1 MGMEYIEFLQTKKIK
16 ATTSGFKVDKETL
29 NVNLFDHQKDIVVW
43 ALKKGK
49 AALFAGTGLGKT
61 IMQLEWANKVYINTG
76 RNVLILAPLAVSS
89 QTVRE
94 GEKFGISV
102 NVCRHQEEVKEG
114 INITNYEMLEHFN
127 PDEFAGI
134 VLDESSILKSF
145 DSKYKQLIIDMFKD
159 TPYKLAC
166 TATPAP
172 NDHVELGNHS
182 EFLNILSRVEML
194 ATYFVH
200 DGGDTSKWRL
210 KGHAETV
217 FWEWVASWAVVITK
231 PSDLGYS
238 DEGFELPPLNVTEI
252 IVESPLEDGEGQL
265 SLLPT
270 LANTLTERRQARRG
284 SLDNRV
290 EKAIDLI
297 NNEQWLLW
305 CDLNIESDMLHKNID
320 GSVEVKG
327 SDKDKHKVKSA
338 VDFSNGD
345 LRILVSKAS
354 IFGFGLNFQ
363 SCHNMVFVGLS
374 DSYEQ
379 LYQAIRRCWRFG
391 QTQPVNVYIITSES
405 EGAVKNNIDRKER
418 ESEKM
423 IVEMVKFTQEIL
435 TKEIHGSHSELI
447 LYNPQIEM
455 KVPEWLIE
463 GGY

>member
-1 MGMEYIEFLQTKKIK
+1 MEYNEFLKSKWV
-16 ATTSGFKVDKETL
+16 AHATSGFDINISEINDK
-29 NVNLFDHQKDIVVW
+29 LFHYQKDIVKW

-61 IMQLEWANKVYINTG
+61 AMQLEWARHVHEETQLPI
-76 RNVLILAPLAVSS
+76 LILAPLAVSQ
-89 QTVRE
+89 QTIRE
-94 GEKFGISV
+94 GVKFGIDV
-102 NVCRHQEEVKEG
+102 NLAESQKDV
-114 INITNYEMLEHFN
+114 INGVNISNYEKLHHFD
-127 PDEFAGI
+127 PSTFSGI

-145 DSKYKQLIIDMFKD
+145 DSKYKQLIIDMFRD

-172 NDHVELGNHS
+172 NDYVELGNHS

-210 KGHAETV
+210 KGHAESK

-238 DEGFELPPLNVTEI
+238 DEGFELPKLHMHEI
-252 IVESPLEDGEGQL
+252 IVESPINAIGDQMSMFAEIAK
-265 SLLPT
+265 S
-270 LANTLTERRQARRG
+270 LTERRTARRD
-284 SLDNRV
+284 SMDNRIKAAV
-290 EKAIDLI
+290 ELI
-297 NNEQWLLW
+297 NDEQWLVW
-305 CDLNIESDMLHKNID
+305 CDLNAESEMLKHSID
-320 GSVEVKG
+320 GAVEVKG
-327 SDKDKHKVKSA
+327 SDKDAHKVKSA
-338 VDFSNGD
+338 LDFSQGN
-345 LRILVSKAS
+345 LKYLVSKAS

-363 SCHNMVFVGLS
+363 SCHNMIFVGLS

-391 QTQPVNVYIITSES
+391 QKEEVNCYIITSEA
-405 EGAVKNNIDRKER
+405 EGAVKANIARKEE

-423 IVEMVKFTQEIL
+423 IAEMVQHTQKIL
-435 TKEIHGSHSELI
+435 TEEIHGSHRET
-447 LYNPQIEM
+447 IEYS
-455 KVPEWLIE
+455 PEFEMIIPKWLIE